1 MRGKCASS
9 LAFAALIAL
18 APSQA
23 AAGSPAFDPGNFVT
37 SVTNPW
43 FPLRPGTTWRY
54 RGQKDGRAGTEVMSV
69 TAKKRAILG
78 VRATVVHDRLFLDRG
93 GLAEDTLDWYA
104 QDRQGN
110 VWYLGERTKE
120 LEHGRVVSRE
130 GSWEAGVR
138 GARAGIFMPGRPRVG
153 ESHRQEY
160 WKGHA
165 EDHFTIASLR
175 GGILTTKEW
184 TPLEPGVRD
193 RKVYRRGTGEILEET
208 LKGGSERFALVSV
221 SRPRR

>member
-1 MRGKCASS
+1 MPGKCASS
-9 LAFAALIAL
+9 LAVAALIAL
-18 APSQA
+18 APAQA
-23 AAGSPAFDPGNFVT
+23 GARGPAFDPGNFVT
-37 SVTNPW
+37 VVSNPW
-43 FPLRPGTTWRY
+43 FPLKAGTTWRY
-54 RGQKDGRAGTEVMSV
+54 RGQKDGRAGTEVMTVASNKH
-69 TAKKRAILG
+69 TILG
-78 VRATVVHDRLFLDRG
+78 VRATVVHDRLFLDKG

-110 VWYLGERTKE
+110 VWYLGEDTKE

-130 GSWEAGVR
+130 GSWQAGVR

-165 EDHFTIASLR
+165 EDHFTIASLH
-175 GGILTTKEW
+175 GNVLTTKEW

-193 RKVYRRGTGEILEET
+193 AKWYVRGIGTVRELT
-208 LKGGSERFALVSV
+208 VKGGSERFELVAV
-221 SRPRR
+221 ERR